1 MHDQVEE
8 RREGETQGG
17 TGVRLPLRLHT
28 LGTKSSLLPRPSC
41 RGMLCPYTPSSSVC
55 VLLVIQCCVY
65 VHSIRPCVLPNNP
78 VTNTAHG
85 KPDENYE
92 RIRSKTRRESPS
104 VPAPPRSVRKV
115 RRRLQTLIVCSQTHT
130 LYIRMY
136 VTDLRSLLPPSMPSK
151 AKSPTPTW
159 SKDTFQ
165 SAAPRYFLE
174 AERDAAN
181 WTHLQ

>member
-1 MHDQVEE
+1 M
-8 RREGETQGG
+8 GG
-17 TGVRLPLRLHT
+17 SQTSPSLAHT
-28 LGTKSSLLPRPSC
+28 RDEVKSS
-41 RGMLCPYTPSSSVC
+41 SSSVVSC
-55 VLLVIQCCVY
+55 HAVSIHSLVVSVCPSSQVFLVLLVIRCCVY